1 MGSIRSPSASSGVPA
16 ARYPAAGAKM
26 SRPAKVA
33 PGASSWYSGLVSDTT
48 RAAPPSMATAGAR
61 RPLSGPTRNP
71 VSTSTATA
79 RRSVPT
85 PGSTTARTTPGGRY
99 WIERASARAPARTS
113 KGGMPWVTSMIWA
126 AGAARRTTALQ
137 TPTNS
142 SARP

>member
-1 MGSIRSPSASSGVPA
+1 MPA

-33 PGASSWYSGLVSDTT
+33 PGASNWYSGFVSDTT
-48 RAAPPSMATAGAR
+48 LVAPPSMATAGASS
-61 RPLSGPTRNP
+61 PLSGPTRNP

-99 WIERASARAPARTS
+99 WMARASARAPARTS
-113 KGGMPWVTSMIWA
+113 NGGMPWVTSMIRA
-126 AGAARRTTALQ
+126 DGAALRTTALQ

-142 SARP
+142 SVRP